1 MRGVVREVVDGT
13 GTDTPVRLLDGIELE
28 LVRGGLLHIVGPS
41 GAGKSTLVRLIN
53 RMDEATAG
61 SIDVLGRPIASWRV
75 RELRQRVAMAFQESS
90 LLGMSV
96 RQNLRLRFDLGGDP
110 PADID
115 DRMTAVLDL
124 VGLEADALDRDASQ
138 LSVGQKQR
146 VALGRALIG
155 QPDLLLLD
163 EPTSGLDPRLA
174 ERLLDR
180 LSAIRRS
187 KQLTMVMVTH
197 RLEEA
202 RRMGGQ
208 MAVLIDGRIEAFGTV
223 ESVIAQTANEGVR
236 RFLRGDGD
244 ATG

>member
-13 GTDTPVRLLDGIELE
+13 GANTPVRLLDGIEFE

-53 RMDEATAG
+53 RMDETTAG

-96 RQNLRLRFDLGGDP
+96 RQNLRLRFDLCGDP
-110 PADID
+110 PPDID
-115 DRMTAVLDL
+115 DRMTAMLDL
-124 VGLEADALDRDASQ
+124 VGLEAEALDRDASQ

-223 ESVIAQTANEGVR
+223 ESVIAQTANEAVR

>member
-1 MRGVVREVVDGT
+1 MRGVVREVVDDPRA
-13 GTDTPVRLLDGIELE
+13 DTPARLLDRVDLE
-28 LVRGGLLHIVGPS
+28 IARGGLLHVVGPS

-61 SIDVLGRPIASWRV
+61 SIDVLGRPIVSWPV

-96 RQNLRLRFDLGGDP
+96 RQNLRLRFDLCGDP
-110 PADID
+110 PPDLD
-115 DRMTAVLDL
+115 DRVTAVLDL
-124 VGLEADALDRDASQ
+124 VGLEAEVLERDASR

-146 VALGRALIG
+146 VALGRALVG
-155 QPDLLLLD
+155 EPDLLLLD

-180 LSAIRRS
+180 LTAIRRTRE
-187 KQLTMVMVTH
+187 LTMVMVTH

-202 RRMGGQ
+202 RRMGGE
-208 MAVLIDGRIEAFGTV
+208 MAVMMDGRIEAIGTV
-223 ESVIAQTANEGVR
+223 ESVIAQTTNERVR
-236 RFLRGDGD
+236 RFLLGDDD

>member
-1 MRGVVREVVDGT
+1 MRGVVREVVDDT
-13 GTDTPVRLLDGIELE
+13 GAASTVRLLDDVGLE
-28 LVRGGLLHIVGPS
+28 VTRGGLLHVVGPS

-61 SIDVLGRPIASWRV
+61 SIDVLGQPISAWPV

-96 RQNLRLRFDLGGDP
+96 RRNLRLRFDLCGDTPSDLDERIGG
-110 PADID
+110 
-115 DRMTAVLDL
+115 VLDL
-124 VGLEADALDRDASQ
+124 VGLDDEVLERDASQ

-155 QPDLLLLD
+155 EPDVLLLD

-174 ERLLDR
+174 EQLLDR
-180 LSAIRRS
+180 LGEIRESRE
-187 KQLTMVMVTH
+187 LTMVMVTH

-202 RRMGGQ
+202 RRMGGEL
-208 MAVLIDGRIEAFGTV
+208 AVIIDGRIEASGAV
-223 ESVIAQTANEGVR
+223 EAVIAQTANARVR
-236 RFLRGDGD
+236 QFLLGDED